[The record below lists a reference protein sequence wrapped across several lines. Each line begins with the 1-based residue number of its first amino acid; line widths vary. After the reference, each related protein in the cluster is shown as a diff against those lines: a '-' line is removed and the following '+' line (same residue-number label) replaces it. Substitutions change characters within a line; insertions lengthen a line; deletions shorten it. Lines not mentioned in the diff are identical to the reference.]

1 MHNLHILSHLKKVTR
16 TRSGWTACCPAHDDQ
31 QPSLSLRED
40 NGRLLWKCHAGC
52 SQEDVGRKLRDM
64 GLQGRDLVQ
73 DAHLRYSSKDAIRQI
88 NRIDAAQ
95 RIIAECQPAKGT
107 LVEAYLNS
115 RSIIAVPAQLL
126 FHPDLYHSPGQNFPA
141 MVARIFDPIT
151 RKPAGSIHRT
161 WLSHDGL
168 GKALITP
175 EKKMLGPC
183 AGGVVILGNH
193 IEGQTVLVGEG
204 IETVLSGMQSTGF
217 LGLAA
222 LSAGNLERLV
232 LPSSLNDII
241 ILADNDES
249 GVGLKSARVLANR
262 MNKNGCS
269 VRIATPPFN
278 GDMND
283 LLRKG
288 DIE

>member
-1 MHNLHILSHLKKVTR
+1 
-16 TRSGWTACCPAHDDQ
+16 
-31 QPSLSLRED
+31 
-40 NGRLLWKCHAGC
+40 
-52 SQEDVGRKLRDM
+52 M

-107 LVEAYLNS
+107 LVETYLNS
-115 RSIIAVPAQLL
+115 RSIITVPAQLL

-204 IETVLSGMQSTGF
+204 IETVLSGVQSTGF

-222 LSAGNLERLV
+222 LNAGNLERLI
-232 LPSSLNDII
+232 LPLSLNDII

-249 GVGLKSARVLANR
+249 GAGQGAAHKLAKKLANQNR
-262 MNKNGCS
+262 S
-269 VRIATPPFN
+269 VRIATPPMMQDF
-278 GDMND
+278 ND
-283 LLRKG
+283 LLATGGEK
-288 DIE
+288 